1 MEVALGVPTCNAKD
15 HVNLRKWDSGL
26 NGPWQSKMDAFLK
39 KKREK
44 TFVGRL
50 NANLVDDKKV
60 CIPG

>member
-39 KKREK
+39 KREK
-44 TFVGRL
+44 KPL
-50 NANLVDDKKV
+50 SVD
-60 CIPG
+60 